1 MHFCRI
7 FATTP
12 EYSRSVLSSGFYIV
26 PFGGILAAAI
36 YILPPHAYRSVLS
49 LGFYIVPF
57 GGILAAAIFQHSAF

>member
-12 EYSRSVLSSGFYIV
+12 EYS
-26 PFGGILAAAI
+26 
-36 YILPPHAYRSVLS
+36 RSVLS

-57 GGILAAAIFQHSAF
+57 GGILAAAIFQLSAFSFLMADSWWLMAFGSVFCQHSRS